1 MAISAVNSF
10 FPSQVV
16 SDQEKVSRDYGLQ
29 VGRAIQNEWFDS
41 NSGVT
46 RYRSNQ
52 NTFHNLR
59 LYARGE
65 QPVQKYKD
73 ELSINGDLSYLNLD
87 WKPVPILSKFVD
99 IVVNGTADRLFDI
112 TAYSQDPYGVSKRS
126 AYMESIIRDKQ
137 TEELNNFA
145 QENFGINLFENPP
158 EMLPDSQ
165 EELDIHMQLS
175 YKQGVEIAEEI
186 ALNTMLDDNRYDLTK
201 RRVYHDLVTLGIGAV
216 KNTFTEAEGVKV
228 EYVDPAYL
236 VYSYTED
243 PYFQDIY
250 YAGEVRF
257 LPINEIKK
265 QFPNLTQDEL
275 ERIKQQGSQN
285 YGVFD
290 TNISNNN
297 NNRDSNVI
305 QVLYFNYK
313 TYMNEVYK
321 VKETA
326 TGASKIIVRD
336 DQFDPPIGEYE
347 EQFGKMSR
355 SLEVLYEGVLVVGTD
370 ILLKWEMAKNMMRPK
385 SDVSKVKM
393 NYAIT
398 APRMYKGRIESL
410 VSKCTGFADMVQ
422 LTHLKLQQVL
432 QRMIPDG
439 VYLDADGINEV
450 DLGNGTNYNPQEAL
464 NMFFQ
469 TGSIIGRS
477 FTQEGDMNPGKVPI
491 QEIPTGSGG
500 QKLQTLIATYNYY
513 LQMIRDVT
521 GLNEAR
527 DGSTPD
533 SRTLV
538 GVQKLAAANSN
549 TATRHILDS
558 GLYLT
563 REIAECLSLRISDII
578 EYHPAKEAFIQKIGG
593 FNVGILEELNDL
605 YLHDFG
611 IVLQLTP
618 DEEEKATLENNI
630 QIALQQNSIDL
641 SDAIDIREV
650 KNLKL
655 ANQLLKVKQRKRQE
669 RLQAE
674 QQANIQAQ
682 AQANA
687 QAQQVAAQ
695 AEVQKDQAMF
705 QTKSQLEQLKG
716 SIEEKRISVEVNAK
730 KELMALEFQYNMQLK
745 GIEVD
750 NAKSKE
756 KEIEDRKDQ
765 RTRIQ
770 GTQQSEMIAQRKND
784 LPPKNFESAGNDV
797 MSQGFGLGA
806 FDPR

>member
-175 YKQGVEIAEEI
+175 YKQGIEIAEET
-186 ALNTMLDDNRYDLTK
+186 ALNTILDENRYDLTK
-201 RRVYHDLVTLGIGAV
+201 RRTYHDLVTLGIGAV
-216 KNTFTEAEGVKV
+216 KNTFTESEGVKV

-265 QFPNLTQDEL
+265 QFPNLTQGEL
-275 ERIKQQGSQN
+275 EKIKQQGSQN

-347 EQFGKMSR
+347 DQFGKMSR
-355 SLEVLYEGVLVVGTD
+355 SLEVLYEGVMIVGTD

-563 REIAECLSLRISDII
+563 RETAECLSLRISDII

-611 IVLQLTP
+611 IVLQLMP
-618 DEEEKATLENNI
+618 DEEQKATLENNI

-655 ANQLLKVKQRKRQE
+655 ANQLLKVKQKKRQE

-770 GTQQSEMIAQRKND
+770 GTQQSEMISQRKND
-784 LPPKNFESAGNDV
+784 SPPKNFESAGNDV